1 MRSVAAEPLP
11 DKLKSF
17 ETISDWY
24 EYCHFLNN
32 YFISELTLAEL
43 KFGVE
48 NREKK
53 EKNF

>member
-1 MRSVAAEPLP
+1 M
-11 DKLKSF
+11 KGKFNLKEKF
-17 ETISDWY
+17 DQTI
-24 EYCHFLNN
+24 NN

-53 EKNF
+53 EKNI